1 MPKYTARAAY
11 SGRGTTHLFPV
22 TPEPHRFRGRI
33 VMSTA
38 WALCGAIAGSSYSV
52 GTPVDTMPADDT
64 TTPCSKCAKAST

>member
-38 WALCGAIAGSSYSV
+38 WALCGAVSC
-52 GTPVDTMPADDT
+52 
-64 TTPCSKCAKAST
+64 CSASGR